1 MNFENHQ
8 LIDRTF
14 LRELAGIFY
23 HDFANILTV
32 LKTRSAMA
40 KKKLSANPNLAA
52 ADIEPFFDQV
62 STSTDRMN
70 NLVLAFR
77 NRDEDFIGFELN
89 EPLAFEP
96 LVTQGKQDF
105 TDLFPHGKDLIWF
118 QVPVGVQVNASP
130 RRLRLAMVIL
140 GLAMISSP
148 QPSWAMELENNKI
161 HLTCRGLTPFKG
173 PEIFNSEGHPFLEY
187 AVIKKIFEGMNATV
201 SSEFLPEGC
210 QLEILIPTLSK

>member
-32 LKTRSAMA
+32 LKTRSTMT
-40 KKKLSANPNLAA
+40 KKKLSANPNIAA
-52 ADIEPFFDQV
+52 SEFEPFFDQV
-62 STSTDRMN
+62 TTTTDRMN
-70 NLVLAFR
+70 KLVLAFR

-89 EPLAFEP
+89 EPLALEP
-96 LVTQGKQDF
+96 LISQGKQDF
-105 TDLFPHGKDLIWF
+105 IDLFPHGTALTWF
-118 QVPVGVQVNASP
+118 QVPPEVLVHASP

-148 QPSWAMELENNKI
+148 NPSWVMKFENDKI
-161 HLTCRGLTPFKG
+161 HLTCKGLTPFKG
-173 PEIFNSEGHPFLEY
+173 PEIFSSEGHPFLEY
-187 AVIKKIFEGMNATV
+187 AVIKKIFEGMNATIN
-201 SSEFLPEGC
+201 SEFLPDGC
-210 QLEILIPTLSK
+210 HLDILIPILKM